1 MAGKDSEKYEVQGTA
16 SVGETINLVV
26 NSTTV
31 YSESVPTGQR
41 EAPSYISR
49 LCFKKVKRR

>member
-31 YSESVPTGQR
+31 YSESVPTWATGG
-41 EAPSYISR
+41 AIIY
-49 LCFKKVKRR
+49 FKVVFQKS